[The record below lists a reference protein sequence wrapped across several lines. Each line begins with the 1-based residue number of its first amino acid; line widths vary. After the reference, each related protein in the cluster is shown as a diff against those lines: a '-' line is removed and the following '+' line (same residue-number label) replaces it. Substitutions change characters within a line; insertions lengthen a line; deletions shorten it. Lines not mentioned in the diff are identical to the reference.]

1 MAVTAL
7 AAVLVL
13 QACSTVAGGDFA
25 VVPAT
30 PVAEQRPVVA
40 VGATS
45 PPLVTPTAPATA
57 PATATA
63 PNGDPGAERKERSKR
78 KVRTIKLQPRPAPG
92 AFSINLFRK
101 GDFMHQADKNSCVA
115 GSTQTMMNIID
126 EGRPNRSI
134 GFQQRLYQRGRELSP
149 NKRKLGPIG
158 IDLTG
163 WAELLNTGGYGP
175 YVVDGAATR
184 RGAIRKAA
192 KALRMTNK
200 PVGLVTWRGAHS
212 WVMSG
217 FTATADPAY
226 SNEFKVTQVYVQ
238 DTWYPYVSTIWGASR
253 PPNALVPV
261 AALAEDYL
269 PYARPRARYPKRDGR
284 FTRTLPRAAPQHR
297 RPLTR
302 CHGPRRILAAATLRS
317 RQSAT
322 PRRAIWISRSMLPS
336 LSRSMSSMTSW
347 EGVISP

>member
-1 MAVTAL
+1 M
-7 AAVLVL
+7 
-13 QACSTVAGGDFA
+13 
-25 VVPAT
+25 
-30 PVAEQRPVVA
+30 
-40 VGATS
+40 
-45 PPLVTPTAPATA
+45 
-57 PATATA
+57 
-63 PNGDPGAERKERSKR
+63 
-78 KVRTIKLQPRPAPG
+78 
-92 AFSINLFRK
+92 NLYRK
-101 GDFMHQADKNSCVA
+101 GDFMHQADKYSCVA

-134 GFQQRLYQRGRELSP
+134 AFQQRLYQRGRELSP

-192 KALRMTNK
+192 RALRMTNR

-226 SNEFKVTQVYVQ
+226 SDDFKVKKVYVQ

-284 FTRTLPRAAPQHR
+284 FMLILPV
-297 RPLTR
+297 
-302 CHGPRRILAAATLRS
+302 
-317 RQSAT
+317 
-322 PRRAIWISRSMLPS
+322 LPPNTVA
-336 LSRSMSSMTSW
+336 R
-347 EGVISP
+347 

>member
-1 MAVTAL
+1 MTSVLLATALITTACSSAVGVDVTVDRETPPASPQPAVAVT
-7 AAVLVL
+7 
-13 QACSTVAGGDFA
+13 TT
-25 VVPAT
+25 PIPRAT
-30 PVAEQRPVVA
+30 P
-40 VGATS
+40 
-45 PPLVTPTAPATA
+45 TPTP
-57 PATATA
+57 P
-63 PNGDPGAERKERSKR
+63 PSLEPLPDVDAERRERPKR
-78 KVRTIKLQPRPAPG
+78 KVRTVKLQPRPAPG
-92 AFSINLFRK
+92 AFAMNLYRK
-101 GDFMHQADKNSCVA
+101 GDFMHQADKYSCVA

-126 EGRPNRSI
+126 EGSPNRSI
-134 GFQQRLYQRGRELSP
+134 AFQQRLYQRGRELSP

-192 KALRMTNK
+192 RALRTTNR

-226 SNEFKVTQVYVQ
+226 SRDFKVKKVYVQ

-284 FTRTLPRAAPQHR
+284 FMLILPV
-297 RPLTR
+297 
-302 CHGPRRILAAATLRS
+302 
-317 RQSAT
+317 
-322 PRRAIWISRSMLPS
+322 LPPKTVA
-336 LSRSMSSMTSW
+336 R
-347 EGVISP
+347 

>member
-1 MAVTAL
+1 MA
-7 AAVLVL
+7 LVL
-13 QACSTVAGGDFA
+13 LASVLTAAACSNAVGVDVTLERETPPASPPPA
-25 VVPAT
+25 VVVTLTPIPRAT
-30 PVAEQRPVVA
+30 P
-40 VGATS
+40 S
-45 PPLVTPTAPATA
+45 PPLKPLA
-57 PATATA
+57 
-63 PNGDPGAERKERSKR
+63 DPDAERRERPKR
-78 KVRTIKLQPRPAPG
+78 EVRTVKLQPRPAPG
-92 AFSINLFRK
+92 AFAMNLYRK
-101 GDFMHQADKNSCVA
+101 GDFMHQADKYSCVA

-134 GFQQRLYQRGRELSP
+134 AFQQRLYQRGRELSP

-192 KALRMTNK
+192 RALRMTNR

-226 SNEFKVTQVYVQ
+226 SDDFKVKKVYVQ

-284 FTRTLPRAAPQHR
+284 FMLILPV
-297 RPLTR
+297 
-302 CHGPRRILAAATLRS
+302 
-317 RQSAT
+317 
-322 PRRAIWISRSMLPS
+322 LPPNTVA
-336 LSRSMSSMTSW
+336 R
-347 EGVISP
+347 

>member
-1 MAVTAL
+1 MRVA
-7 AAVLVL
+7 LVL
-13 QACSTVAGGDFA
+13 LATVLIASACSSAVGVGVTVERES
-25 VVPAT
+25 PSAT
-30 PVAEQRPVVA
+30 PRPVVA
-40 VGATS
+40 VTTA
-45 PPLVTPTAPATA
+45 PIPRATPT
-57 PATATA
+57 ATATA
-63 PNGDPGAERKERSKR
+63 KPLGDVGPERRERPRR
-78 KVRTIKLQPRPAPG
+78 KVRTVKLQPRPAPG
-92 AFSINLFRK
+92 AFSMNLYRK
-101 GDFMHQADKNSCVA
+101 GDFMHQADKYSCVA

-134 GFQQRLYQRGRELSP
+134 AFQQRLYQRGRELSP

-192 KALRMTNK
+192 RAVRMTDR

-226 SNEFKVTQVYVQ
+226 SDDFRVKKVYVQ

-284 FTRTLPRAAPQHR
+284 FMLILPV
-297 RPLTR
+297 
-302 CHGPRRILAAATLRS
+302 
-317 RQSAT
+317 
-322 PRRAIWISRSMLPS
+322 LPANTVA
-336 LSRSMSSMTSW
+336 R
-347 EGVISP
+347 